1 MVEAYHTFMVCE
13 YLFEA
18 KEENIFWHTPEFKH
32 NLKVLSFNACIAE
45 NKDVCPKTKIKGK
58 VTPHCWRK

>member
-1 MVEAYHTFMVCE
+1 MACE
-13 YLFEA
+13 YLFEMT
-18 KEENIFWHTPEFKH
+18 KEKIFWNAQIMGVEFKH
-32 NLKVLSFNACIAE
+32 SLTVLSLTACIAK